1 MNDSPQIVGKGAFMI
16 KSWEDY
22 RKGGGI
28 APSPQEV
35 ARYLKGGNGARL
47 SREELI
53 SRVSQFFSDFT
64 TQCMDEDTGEITF
77 TWKSCPTKASLAR
90 YIGVTAETLS
100 RYLRGERNGS
110 PYNAETPGGRAV
122 VAASDF
128 DVIKGAV
135 NIIEEFYEGRLGVNM
150 NGAGSIFWLKCH
162 DDSRWHDKQEL
173 NLSASAGQSVPQM
186 SREEIAARYRAQ
198 EEFREKPQLPEGID

>member
-1 MNDSPQIVGKGAFMI
+1 MNDSPQIKGKGTFMM
-16 KSWEDY
+16 KSWDDC

-35 ARYLKGGNGARL
+35 TEYLRCGNGARL

-53 SRVSQFFSDFT
+53 NRISQFFSDFT
-64 TQCMDEDTGEITF
+64 MQCMDEDTGDITF

-110 PYNAETPGGRAV
+110 PYNAENPGSRAV

-128 DVIKGAV
+128 DIIKGAV

-150 NGAGSIFWLKCH
+150 NGAGSIFWLKCN

-173 NLSASAGQSVPQM
+173 SLSANAGQNIEQL
-186 SREEIAARYRAQ
+186 SREEIAARYQALP
-198 EEFREKPQLPEGID
+198 EFREKPERPDLD